1 VSRFRA
7 PVRRTR
13 HGVELTIGADERA
26 LVGRLLGELREL
38 LTAGADPDRTD
49 ADQLVRRLFPTVHPD
64 DPEAESEYQRL
75 TRDELVASR
84 LASIEMVD
92 DVLRSAEPLSDAQ
105 AAALMQSLNA
115 VRLVLGT
122 MLGVGDDP
130 DEPEVVAALEAS
142 PEYQLYGWLSWLL
155 EWTVRAQA

>member
-1 VSRFRA
+1 MSRFRA

-13 HGVELTIGADERA
+13 HGVVLAIGADERA
-26 LVGRLLGELREL
+26 LVARLLTELREL
-38 LTAGADPDRTD
+38 LTAGPDPEQAD
-49 ADQLVRRLFPTVHPD
+49 ADVLLRRLFPTVHPD
-64 DPEAESEYQRL
+64 DAEAEHEYQRL
-75 TRDELVASR
+75 MRDELVTSR
-84 LASIEMVD
+84 LAAIDAVEE
-92 DVLRSAEPLSDAQ
+92 VLRSAEPMSDEQ
-105 AAALMQSLNA
+105 ALALMQSLNA

-130 DEPEVVAALEAS
+130 DEPEVAAALEAS

>member
-1 VSRFRA
+1 V
-7 PVRRTR
+7 
-13 HGVELTIGADERA
+13 
-26 LVGRLLGELREL
+26 LL
-38 LTAGADPDRTD
+38 
-49 ADQLVRRLFPTVHPD
+49 RRLFPTVHPD
-64 DPEAESEYQRL
+64 DQEAEHEYQRL
-75 TRDELVASR
+75 MRDELVTSR
-84 LASIEMVD
+84 LASIDAVD
-92 DVLRSAEPLSDAQ
+92 EVLRSAEPLSDEQ
-105 AAALMQSLNA
+105 ALALMQSLNA